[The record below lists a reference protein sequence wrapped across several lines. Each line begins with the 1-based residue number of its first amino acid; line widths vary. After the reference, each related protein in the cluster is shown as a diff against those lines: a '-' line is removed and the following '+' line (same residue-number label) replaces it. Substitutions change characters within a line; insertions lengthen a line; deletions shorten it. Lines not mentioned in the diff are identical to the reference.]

1 MVHLVFEHVQFKLK
15 SLPQALDIVTRW
27 LLNCSSSLG
36 KIQLLRCLHF
46 RSGVLQLVYILLVLL
61 FQIASTLE
69 LLLLIL
75 EHIISVL
82 QRDILDWRR

>member
-27 LLNCSSSLG
+27 LLNYSSRLG

-46 RSGVLQLVYILLVLL
+46 RRGALQLLDILLVLL
-61 FQIASTLE
+61 L
-69 LLLLIL
+69 
-75 EHIISVL
+75 
-82 QRDILDWRR
+82 